1 MKLVVIAALVACG
14 TAPPS
19 PHASV
24 QIIVDATL
32 DSEALER
39 SVTIPLEV
47 GVANIGSIHSVTET
61 GRVVVTVDVPP
72 AEVLAARQQIMTRL
86 EAVELPEGIHAEL
99 GPLTTRDGVIARY
112 IVRGPGD
119 PRTLQDWTI
128 RARLLQV
135 PGIADVST
143 CGTPA
148 PELQVFVA
156 PSQLDAV
163 RTAFAHDHQHDPRPS
178 DGFVMRSTITL
189 ADVAPIV
196 AMIPGATLVHAT
208 EPRTCFAA
216 DPSGN
221 DLVVGT
227 VWLRTGSDRAAV
239 TAALD
244 GAFAT
249 LRASGVKLDKVDD
262 AFEATVAAT
271 GPLADLAH
279 AMTTPLALV
288 ETGRPD
294 GGFLDGLPGE
304 LHVHAPDRAT
314 AQRAADQL
322 AGALHGT
329 SWTGTTTITKISG
342 DDLDTLAQLADR
354 VPNALERS
362 TGRIPATTFT
372 IDRVAAARTD
382 LSIATVDDAIAASQ
396 EGLPITEVWDG
407 DRRIDVVA
415 RTTGPL
421 PEVVKSVLG
430 KSPAMILRESFARC
444 VLVRTHGPVPKLDL
458 PPGYTSRS
466 LR

>member
-1 MKLVVIAALVACG
+1 VKRIAIAALVACG
-14 TAPPS
+14 TAPPP

-39 SVTIPLEV
+39 SVTIPIEV
-47 GVANIGSIHSVTET
+47 GVANIGSVHSVTDN

-72 AEVLAARQQIMTRL
+72 AEVLAARQQIMMRL
-86 EAVELPEGIHAEL
+86 EGVELPEGLHAEL
-99 GPLTTRDGVIARY
+99 GPVTTRDGVLARY

-135 PGIADVST
+135 PGVADVST

-148 PELQVFVA
+148 PQLQLFVA

-163 RTAFAHDHQHDPRPS
+163 RTAFAHAHHDEPRGG
-178 DGFVMRSTITL
+178 DGFVLRSTITL

-196 AMIPGATLVHAT
+196 ATIPGATLVHAN

-227 VWLRTGSDRAAV
+227 VWLRTGSDRATV

-244 GAFAT
+244 VAFAM
-249 LRASGVKLDKVDD
+249 LRASGVELDTVNDP
-262 AFEATVAAT
+262 FEATVAAT
-271 GPLADLAH
+271 VSDLAH
-279 AMTTPLALV
+279 ATTTPLTLV

-304 LHVHAPDRAT
+304 LHIHAPDRAT

-329 SWTGTTTITKISG
+329 SWTGTTTIAKISG
-342 DDLDTLAQLADR
+342 PELGTLAQLADR
-354 VPNALERS
+354 VPNALQRS
-362 TGRIPATTFT
+362 TGRVPAITFT
-372 IDRVAAARTD
+372 IDRAAAARAD
-382 LSIATVDDAIAASQ
+382 LSIATIDDAIAASQ
-396 EGLPITEVWDG
+396 AGLPITEVWDA
-407 DRRIDVVA
+407 DRRIDLVA

-421 PEVVKSVLG
+421 LDVVKRSVG
-430 KSPAMILRESFARC
+430 DGPTMILRESFARY
-444 VLVRTHGPVPKLDL
+444 VLVRTHGSVPKLDL
-458 PPGYTSRS
+458 PPGYTMQ
-466 LR
+466 